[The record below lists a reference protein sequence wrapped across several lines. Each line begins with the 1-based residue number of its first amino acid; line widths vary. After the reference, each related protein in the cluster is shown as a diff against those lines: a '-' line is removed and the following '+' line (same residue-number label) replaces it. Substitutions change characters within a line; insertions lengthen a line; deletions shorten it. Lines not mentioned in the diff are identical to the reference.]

1 MCYNKEKEKI
11 NMNKKQI
18 AIKQIKDQMKT
29 LQYDKKFLE
38 KVLFWRVNDLR
49 FYDHFNYLDERQKT
63 INYLDMTWEQ
73 YDRVVRV
80 LKELKRDLKGSK
92 LVR

>member
-1 MCYNKEKEKI
+1 
-11 NMNKKQI
+11 MNKKQN

-38 KVLFWRVNDLR
+38 KVLSMRINDLQ

-73 YDRVVRV
+73 YDKVIRV
-80 LKELKRDLKGSK
+80 LKELKRDLKGT
-92 LVR
+92 R

>member
-80 LKELKRDLKGSK
+80 LKELKRDLKGT
-92 LVR
+92 R